1 LGGGIGGLLNLNTAG
16 QNYAYLYDGKGNVE
30 AVLDAAQNVVAAF
43 RYDPF
48 GVLLNQ
54 TGSLKQAYGFSTK
67 RTDPRTGIVF
77 YQYRPY
83 GPGSGRWFT
92 RDPLGEAGGM
102 NLYAF
107 VGNNAVNW
115 VDPWGL
121 YRSHWL
127 LRLLVPGQIAWD
139 HAVTAAQ
146 NGNIG
151 TAALHTTAMLGEQVL
166 VVLTVGQAS
175 TLVQQSSQ
183 LVSPVCETGS
193 SLLEKLLGAN
203 VPIELLRPNPMDE
216 FVTVAPSD
224 RMIAKHLRYI
234 IEHGTIESPILVDKL
249 SDGTYQII
257 NGHHRW
263 AAAIRAGLKKIPV
276 KFLH

>member
-1 LGGGIGGLLNLNTAG
+1 
-16 QNYAYLYDGKGNVE
+16 
-30 AVLDAAQNVVAAF
+30 
-43 RYDPF
+43 
-48 GVLLNQ
+48 
-54 TGSLKQAYGFSTK
+54 
-67 RTDPRTGIVF
+67 
-77 YQYRPY
+77 
-83 GPGSGRWFT
+83 
-92 RDPLGEAGGM
+92 
-102 NLYAF
+102 
-107 VGNNAVNW
+107 
-115 VDPWGL
+115 
-121 YRSHWL
+121 
-127 LRLLVPGQIAWD
+127 
-139 HAVTAAQ
+139 
-146 NGNIG
+146 
-151 TAALHTTAMLGEQVL
+151 
-166 VVLTVGQAS
+166 
-175 TLVQQSSQ
+175 